1 MSKAKRQ
8 FRGTSKPRQS
18 YDRKVRHVG
27 YTSYV
32 ALGKVIPNNWEYVRL
47 TPLNRTPNSVE
58 VLIEKLLGRP
68 NNAQTTTADKTSKPH
83 T

>member
-1 MSKAKRQ
+1 MSEKHKQ

-32 ALGKVIPNNWEYVRL
+32 ALGKVIPNDWQYVRL
-47 TPLNRTPNSVE
+47 TPLNRSPNSVE
-58 VLIEKLLGRP
+58 LLIEKLFGAK
-68 NNAQTTTADKTSKPH
+68 NNAQTTNTNKTDKQNT
-83 T
+83 